1 MLQFSTIMFF
11 VWFGALLVA
20 GWAAEVARMFAKR
33 ISNATVRPLSDY
45 QPRVA
50 LILPIKDVEE
60 DTVQNIK
67 ALLHQNYPDYRLL
80 CAVQSEDDPVVAIL
94 EDLARKDGGGRLEIV
109 IAGLATERGQ
119 KIHNQLAA
127 VAQTSERDEVLAFVD
142 ADAQTGS
149 HWLQALVGPLR
160 VAEVGATTG
169 YRFYIPTGPHPAN
182 AMVSVINASVAA
194 LLGPTRRNL
203 LWGGSM
209 AILRAKFFSFHVP
222 EAWNNALSDDYVMSF
237 CVKMKARQTIEYVPK
252 CLVASPAT
260 FDWKGF
266 FVFACRQ
273 YRITR
278 ICIPWLWLTA
288 VGGAL
293 LNLTGLIYSALMP
306 LYSIR
311 HPQQVWWHFVVMFGL
326 LYAMGIYRGSRFLA
340 GGKQALPSHAAAL
353 DKIRFWFTLGYP
365 LVMAAN
371 LLALLGAAFGRKLVW
386 RGVSYTMQGLTKT
399 LIERPEV
406 SSRQIVQTCEAVARK

>member
-1 MLQFSTIMFF
+1 VLQFSTVMFF
-11 VWFGALLVA
+11 VWCGALLVA

-33 ISNATVRPLSDY
+33 VNNAATRPLPDY

-50 LILPIKDVEE
+50 LILPIKDVDE
-60 DTVQNIK
+60 DTVENIK
-67 ALLHQNYPDYRLL
+67 ALLHQNYTDYRLL
-80 CAVQSEDDPVVAIL
+80 CAVESEDDPVVAVL
-94 EDLARKDGGGRLEIV
+94 EELAREDGTGRLEIV
-109 IAGLATERGQ
+109 IAGMAMDRGQ

-127 VAQTSERDEVLAFVD
+127 VAQTTEQDEILAFVD
-142 ADAQTGS
+142 ADAQTGPD
-149 HWLQALVGPLR
+149 WLRALVGPLR
-160 VAEVGATTG
+160 VEEVGATTG
-169 YRFYIPTGPHPAN
+169 YRFYVPTGPHAAN

-209 AILRAKFFSFHVP
+209 AIPRARFFSFGVYD
-222 EAWNNALSDDYVMSF
+222 AWQNALSDDYVMSV
-237 CVKMKARQTIEYVPK
+237 CVKMKARQIIEYVPK

-278 ICIPWLWLTA
+278 ICIPWVWLMA

-293 LNLTGLIYSALMP
+293 LNLTGLVYSLAFWIMSLALGKPDHP
-306 LYSIR
+306 LIL
-311 HPQQVWWHFVVMFGL
+311 MFIT
-326 LYAMGIYRGSRFLA
+326 LYAAGVYRGSRFLA
-340 GGKQALPSHAAAL
+340 GGKEALPAHAAAL
-353 DKIRFWFTLGYP
+353 EKIRFWFTWGFP
-365 LVMAAN
+365 AVMFVN

-386 RGVSYTMQGLTKT
+386 RGVSYTMKGLTRT
-399 LIERPEV
+399 LVHRSAVPTA
-406 SSRQIVQTCEAVARK
+406 RLTQACETASQK